1 MVPNRQQ
8 QLPFIFFLF
17 ESPRLVP
24 MQRDGGPP
32 ALVRSSYEVRR
43 GHSSSSS
50 IGGTINI
57 DRISVL
63 SYSGCYTYVIAP
75 VDY

>member
-1 MVPNRQQ
+1 
-8 QLPFIFFLF
+8 
-17 ESPRLVP
+17 
-24 MQRDGGPP
+24 MQHDGGPA

-50 IGGTINI
+50 SIGGSINI

-63 SYSGCYTYVIAP
+63 SYSGCYTYVTTP